1 MKMKKTLLLF
11 ALFALLTI
19 KTPAQTA
26 TDIDGN
32 IYHTVTIGT
41 QVWMV
46 ENLKVTHYRNGDPIT
61 NITNDNQWFNLTTP
75 AYCDYENS
83 PANSIIYGRIYN
95 YFAVEDGRKI
105 APAGWHVPTDA
116 EWTTLTDYLINNGFG
131 YYGSGPTI
139 AKSMA
144 AKSGWTTSAQAGTVG
159 NDQASNNS
167 SGFSALPGGGRFTSG
182 GFFNV
187 GSETYW
193 WSSTLNDPL
202 AGLSRSIYSAGSA
215 CGRGFYDKVRG
226 LSVRCISDLGVP
238 TNVNKNEIEN
248 GFRIYPNPAKE
259 KIFVTISEKGAV
271 NIIIFNLDGVSVLRK
286 ELSTGSNEIDIS
298 SLSKG
303 NYMVKVS
310 GVGWTVHRKLIKI

>member
-1 MKMKKTLLLF
+1 MKKTLLLF
-11 ALFALLTI
+11 ALFVLLII
-19 KTPAQTA
+19 KAPAQTV

-46 ENLKVTHYRNGDPIT
+46 ENLKATHYRNGDPIT
-61 NITNDNQWFNLTTP
+61 NVTVDQQWFNLTIP
-75 AYCDYENS
+75 AYCDYENT
-83 PANSIIYGRIYN
+83 PGNSLIYGRIYN
-95 YFAVEDGRKI
+95 YFAVEDSRKI

-116 EWTTLTDYLINNGFG
+116 EWTTLTDYLITNGFG

-182 GFFNV
+182 GFFDI
-187 GSETYW
+187 GSQTYW

-202 AGLSRSIYSAGSA
+202 AGLCRSIYSAGSA
-215 CGRGFYDKVRG
+215 CGRGFYNKVRG
-226 LSVRCISDLGVP
+226 LSVRCISDSGVP
-238 TNVNKNEIEN
+238 TNETLNSIDIKFEM
-248 GFRIYPNPAKE
+248 YPNPARE
-259 KIFVTISEKGAV
+259 KIFVTISEEGNFNLKICNLAGAV
-271 NIIIFNLDGVSVLRK
+271 VLNK
-286 ELSTGSNEIDIS
+286 ELRNNGNEIDIS
-298 SLSKG
+298 SLAKG
-303 NYMVKVS
+303 IYIVNIS
-310 GVGWTVHRKLIKI
+310 GTGWVAQKKLIKE